1 MTITSGAGTYLQTAL
16 LNVLGGA
23 TFPAVPGHFYLAL
36 FTTAPTNGAAGTE
49 VTTAAAP
56 TYARLAITPNT
67 TNFPAATSAAGV
79 STVANGVNTILAAM
93 GNGTGI
99 AIVGWGIYD
108 AATAGNM
115 WFYGPTTS
123 TTLAATDTAEFV
135 AGNLTFT
142 AQ

>member
-1 MTITSGAGTYLQTAL
+1 MTITAGAGTYLQTSL

-23 TFPAVPGHFYLAL
+23 TFPAVPAHWYLAL

-49 VTTAAAP
+49 VTATAAP
-56 TYARLAITPNT
+56 TYARLAITPDT
-67 TNFPAATSAAGV
+67 THFPAATSASGV

-93 GNGTGI
+93 GNSTGI
-99 AIVGWGIYD
+99 AIVGWGLYD
-108 AATAGNM
+108 AATGGNM

-135 AGNLTFT
+135 TGNLTFT